1 MRQRPVQAIH
11 IERAPTPRGLTLG
24 CDAEAGPRPVPEP
37 QQPENPGRSSAAGHL
52 AFSYSPT
59 MGHAVP
65 TEPPK
70 EDSPC
75 ARFRRYVDEQR
86 PPEKGSLLRLEDVL
100 GVPLALRLG
109 PIRGREAHPMVRD
122 EADLEDGSSLSAGRL
137 ALREMQELRREGGEV
152 SGQLE
157 HERHVRS
164 RITDQLMAEREHWH
178 LKARLWS
185 SMCRH
190 AHPLPRCTG

>member
-1 MRQRPVQAIH
+1 MTDLRQTLDERKSQYVSDVRVSSVHALHQEPAVRQRPVQAIH

-75 ARFRRYVDEQR
+75 AGFGAMLTNNGPRR
-86 PPEKGSLLRLEDVL
+86 K
-100 GVPLALRLG
+100 ALY
-109 PIRGREAHPMVRD
+109 
-122 EADLEDGSSLSAGRL
+122 
-137 ALREMQELRREGGEV
+137 
-152 SGQLE
+152 
-157 HERHVRS
+157 
-164 RITDQLMAEREHWH
+164 
-178 LKARLWS
+178 
-185 SMCRH
+185 
-190 AHPLPRCTG
+190 